1 MTEAMPRGESI
12 RRVGVLMRRATYA
25 SIAVAGTLVAV
36 KLAAWVET
44 NSVSLLAS
52 LIDSLLDGAA
62 SLANLI
68 AVRQA
73 LVPPDRE
80 HRFGHGKAEPLA
92 SLGQATFIAGSAVLL
107 LIEAIQHLIHPRPI
121 INTQAGLAVMVFA
134 VVVTLVLV
142 LYLRSVVKRT
152 GSLVV
157 SVDAFHYRADLV
169 LNLAV
174 IAALLLTVEF
184 HYVLIDPIF
193 GGAIALWIIWG
204 AWQVANQAIVQ
215 LMDRE
220 LPDAERE
227 RIRAIALA
235 HPEVRAVHDMKTRA
249 AGPISFI
256 QIHLEMDGAL
266 PLTQA
271 HRIADEVEASILA
284 VYPRSEVII
293 HEDPAGINEPRAAY
307 TTR

>member
-1 MTEAMPRGESI
+1 MSEAIPNQESME
-12 RRVGVLMRRATYA
+12 RVGTLMRRATYA
-25 SIAVAGTLVAV
+25 SISVAGVLVAV
-36 KLAAWVET
+36 KLGAWIET
-44 NSVSLLAS
+44 NSVSLLSS
-52 LIDSLLDGAA
+52 LIDSLLDAAA

-92 SLGQATFIAGSAVLL
+92 SLGQAAFIAGSALLL
-107 LIEAIQHLIHPRPI
+107 LIEAVQHLIHPQPI
-121 INTQAGLAVMVFA
+121 TNTVAGLVVMAFA
-134 VVVTLVLV
+134 VVTTLALV
-142 LYLRSVVKRT
+142 LYQHSVVKRT

-157 SVDAFHYRADLV
+157 SVDAFHYRTDLV

-184 HYVLIDPIF
+184 GYVLIDPIF
-193 GGAIALWIIWG
+193 GGLIALWIIWG
-204 AWQVANQAIVQ
+204 AWQVANRAVVQ

-256 QIHLEMDGAL
+256 QIHLEMDGNL

-271 HRIADEVEASILA
+271 HRIADEVEAKILA
-284 VYPRSEVII
+284 AFPRSEVMI
-293 HEDPAGINEPRAAY
+293 HQDPAGISEPRAAY
-307 TTR
+307 AR

>member
-1 MTEAMPRGESI
+1 MSEAIPQGGSMQRG
-12 RRVGVLMRRATYA
+12 GVLMRRATYA
-25 SIAVAGTLVAV
+25 SISVAGLLVAV
-36 KLAAWVET
+36 KLAAWIET
-44 NSVSLLAS
+44 NSVSLLSS
-52 LIDSLLDGAA
+52 LIDSLLDGLA

-92 SLGQATFIAGSAVLL
+92 SLGQAAFIAGSSVLL
-107 LIEAIQHLIHPRPI
+107 VIQAIHHLIHPRPI
-121 INTQAGLAVMVFA
+121 TNTKAGLAVMIFS

-142 LYLRSVVKRT
+142 LYQRSVVKRT

-174 IAALLLTVEF
+174 IAALVLTVEF
-184 HYVLIDPIF
+184 GYALIDPIF

-204 AWQVANQAIVQ
+204 AWQVANRAIVQ

-249 AGPISFI
+249 AGPVSFI
-256 QIHLEMDGAL
+256 QIHVEMDGNL

-284 VYPRSEVII
+284 AYPRSEVMI

-307 TTR
+307 SH